1 MKLGLIPNIS
11 KEDIVNTVDL
21 LVRQIR
27 EAGIEYALSNIMLG
41 MQEEF
46 PDPVKNSDFLPLDEL
61 IKYSDMVVSI
71 GGDGTILSTAYSIRN
86 TETPVIGVNLGK
98 MGFLAEFDVDSFK
111 EFLSDLKNG
120 SYIVEK
126 RMTLRGKIE
135 GVDDELYAINDIVI
149 DKGSWAK
156 LIELTI
162 KIDDDYV
169 STFSA
174 DGLIVATPTGSTGYS
189 LAAGGPIVNPK
200 AKAITLSPIA
210 PHILTM
216 RPLVI
221 SGEQKIRIVARS
233 LYGKVNINCDG
244 QRTISRN
251 TPVAIEITKG
261 GNSFNLVHS
270 NKSNY
275 FEILRNKLFWGLDIR
290 NINMESK

>member
-11 KEDIVNTVDL
+11 KEDIIKTIDL
-21 LVRQIR
+21 LVTQIND
-27 EAGIEYALSNIMLG
+27 AGMEYGLSNIMLG
-41 MQEEF
+41 MHDEF
-46 PDPVKNSDFLPLDEL
+46 PDSIKNSNFLPLDEL
-61 IKYSDMVVSI
+61 IKFSDLIVSI

-86 TETPVIGVNLGK
+86 TEKPIIGVNLGK

-111 EFLSDLKNG
+111 ELLNDLKKG
-120 SYIVEK
+120 SYLVEK

-135 GVDDELYAINDIVI
+135 GVDEELYAINDIVI

-162 KIDDDYV
+162 KIDNDYV

-200 AKAITLSPIA
+200 TKAITLSPIA

-221 SGEQKIRIVARS
+221 SGEQKITIVARS
-233 LYGKVNINCDG
+233 LYGKVNINSDG

-251 TPVAIEITKG
+251 TPVTIEITRGK
-261 GNSFNLVHS
+261 NSFNLVHS

-290 NINMESK
+290 NINMGAK